1 MVLWNWR
8 KLGSWWEVRT
18 VTARRRGA
26 PRLRTRIESLESRAL
41 LANITVTT
49 LADNTTAGDNQ
60 VTLREAINVANNG
73 GTTDTGTSVNGPNPD
88 TITFAAGL
96 TGTINLT
103 LGQLTVTNPLMIN
116 GPTSGPGL
124 ITVDAGGLSRIFN
137 VTGTAPLSVSRLT
150 LQNGLVTSGSSAGGA
165 ILFSSSGA
173 LAIDSSQFINNR
185 VTGAVSTGGAIATT
199 TAASVSIT
207 NSTFSRNTATSD
219 GGAVLSGGGPLTISG
234 STFDGN
240 MAGGRGG
247 AVAVTVGTF
256 TVTNSTFTG
265 NMATGD
271 GGGLFYTNNSAT
283 FLNDTFTLNTAGGT
297 GGGVAG
303 TAALAMRNTIV
314 AGNTAA
320 AAMAQDVTVAAA
332 PAAGTFMNNLIGT
345 GANTALVEAQ
355 TADAQGNLIGGTVA
369 GLINPMLGALGNYG
383 GLTMTHSLLSGSR
396 AINAGSN
403 AAAAAL
409 TGDQRGSGRFFRL
422 NGANVDI
429 GAYELQAFSG
439 NPLLVDNSSDENDGV
454 YTVGDLSLREAVYLS
469 NGFLGTESITFA
481 NALNGVTQTLRLDEI
496 VISEAVTIGS
506 LTTTPVVS
514 GNFNSRI
521 FNILATT
528 TNVTLNGMTLRNGT
542 VTADNASGGAILS
555 SLTGTLTITNGTI
568 TGNSTGGMNAAGG
581 AIAAVTGNVVITN
594 STLSNN
600 FTFGT
605 NSSGGAV
612 AVNAGNL
619 TITSSTLSGNNTF
632 GLGAD
637 GGAIAADSGQV
648 IITNS
653 TLSGNTSQ
661 FGNGGA
667 IWINTSPMTVTNT
680 TIALNDAASGGGLYQ
695 AGNAAITIRNSIV
708 ATNTA
713 TTNPDLRFL
722 GTLTLRS
729 SLIGSNAGTILTA
742 SAPVD
747 VNGNYTADANG
758 NFIGTAA
765 ALIDPVLGALA
776 NNGGLTATHA
786 LLVGSPA
793 INTARLALAVNP
805 VGGATLTLD
814 QRGTGFPRNVG
825 GVDMGSFEN
834 QDPFNDPPVNNVGAV
849 PQVAEGSSVTITN
862 LSISDPDAGNNPVMV
877 TLTATNG
884 TFVLSTGA
892 GLTFSVGAALTP
904 NATKTFTGTIAA
916 INAALSGLVFT
927 PTALFNGTAT
937 LRIVT
942 NDQGN
947 SGIGGQ
953 LMDDDTANIFVTG
966 VNDAPINTVPL
977 AQAAFAGIPIVFS
990 TANANALSISD
1001 VDAGVNPVQ
1010 VTLFAT
1016 NGRISLAGNAG
1027 LTFTSGDG
1035 NNDVSM
1041 TFTGTIADINTALN
1055 GLSFTPTDGFSGQAQ
1070 ITLITNDQGNTGGS
1084 AKADTDIV
1092 NISVTPGN
1100 IAPVNTLPATQT
1112 VVAGQPLTFLAGT
1125 STLAGNWSIAGQTTR
1140 ITANGSSLI
1149 LTNEFGQS
1157 VQGRILNDS
1166 QIIADGWGGLIGNVV
1181 GGTAAGSVI
1190 NWANNTSWS
1199 RPAVPGNLIA
1209 VSDADAGNAPIMV
1222 TLTAANGTVSLS
1234 GTAGLTFVVGDGT
1247 ADATMT
1253 FTGAQSN
1260 INAALAGAVFVAPAN
1275 FAGATT
1281 LTITTNDQ
1289 SAVGGGPQSDTD
1301 VLTINVTGAPVAPPV
1316 DNSFTGN
1323 LSGTWLINGQQ
1334 TSITQNGSQLT
1345 FRNEFGQSAQ
1355 GRVLNG
1361 TQIIADT
1368 WGGLVGNLSSANTI
1382 NWANNTTWTR
1392 AGVVAPPA
1400 PPAPPG
1406 PAPVFPTLATNWVI
1420 NVNQAT
1426 TITVTPDGLLFTNE
1440 FGASAAGRFLSP
1452 TQVVATGWGNLVGT
1466 LSSNNHLIQWSNN
1479 TRWTDAAFAGLI

>member
-26 PRLRTRIESLESRAL
+26 PRLRTSIESLESRAL
-41 LANITVTT
+41 LATITVTT

-60 VTLREAINVANNG
+60 VTLREAVNVANNG
-73 GTTDTGTSVNGPNPD
+73 GTTDTGTSVNGLASD
-88 TITFAAGL
+88 TIVFAAGL

-103 LGQLTVTNPLMIN
+103 LGQLNITNPLIIN
-116 GPTSGPGL
+116 GPNSGPGL
-124 ITVDAGGLSRIFN
+124 ITIDAGNVSRVFN
-137 VTGTAPLSVSRLT
+137 VTGTAPLAVSKLT
-150 LQNGLVTSGSSAGGA
+150 LQNGLITAGSSAGGA
-165 ILFSSSGA
+165 ILFASTGA
-173 LAIDSSQFINNR
+173 LTIDSMQFINNR
-185 VTGAVSTGGAIATT
+185 VTGALSTGGAVSTT

-240 MAGGRGG
+240 TAGGRGG

-271 GGGLFYTNNSAT
+271 GGGLFYNNNSAT
-283 FLNDTFTLNTAGGT
+283 FLNDTFTMNTAGGT

-303 TAALAMRNTIV
+303 NVALAMRNTIV
-314 AGNTAA
+314 AGNTATG
-320 AAMAQDVTVAAA
+320 MAQDVTVAAA
-332 PAAGTFMNNLIGT
+332 PAAGTFQNNLIGT
-345 GANTALVEAQ
+345 GENTALVEAQ
-355 TADAQGNLIGGTVA
+355 TADAQGNLIGGTVG
-369 GLINPMLGALGNYG
+369 GLIDPMLGALGNYG
-383 GLTMTHSLLSGSR
+383 GLTMTHSLLVGSR

-481 NALNGVTQTLRLDEI
+481 NALNGVTQRLRLGEI

-521 FNILATT
+521 FNILDTT
-528 TNVTLNGMTLRNGT
+528 TNVTLTGMTLRDGST
-542 VTADNASGGAILS
+542 TADNAAGGAILS
-555 SLTGTLTITNGTI
+555 GLTGTLTITNGTI
-568 TGNSTGGMNAAGG
+568 TGNATAGDNASGG
-581 AIAAVTGNVVITN
+581 AIASDTGNVVITN

-600 FTFGT
+600 LTLGS
-605 NSSGGAV
+605 NASGGAV

-632 GLGAD
+632 GLTSN
-637 GGAIAADSGQV
+637 GGAIATDSGQV
-648 IITNS
+648 FVTNS
-653 TLSGNTSQ
+653 TLSGNMSQ

-680 TIALNDAASGGGLYQ
+680 TIALNSATSGGGLFQ
-695 AGNAAITIRNSIV
+695 ASNTAITVRNSII

-713 TTNPDLRFL
+713 GSNDDLNV
-722 GTLTLRS
+722 GTSLTLSS
-729 SLIGSNAGTILTA
+729 SLIGSNAGTGLTA

-747 VNGNYTADANG
+747 VNGNYTADADG

-765 ALIDPVLGALA
+765 ALIDPVLGTLA

-786 LLVGSPA
+786 LLAGSPA
-793 INTARLALAVNP
+793 INTASLALAVNP

-834 QDPFNDPPVNNVGAV
+834 QDPFNDPPVNNVGTV

-884 TFVLSTGA
+884 SFVLSTGA

-904 NATKTFTGTIAA
+904 SATKTFTGTIAA

-927 PTALFNGTAT
+927 PTPLFNGMAT

-942 NDQGN
+942 NDQGF
-947 SGIGGQ
+947 SGLGGP

-966 VNDAPINTVPL
+966 VNDAPVNDVPT
-977 AQAAFAGIPIVFS
+977 AQTAFAGIPLFFS
-990 TANANALSISD
+990 TLDGNALSISD
-1001 VDAGVNPVQ
+1001 VDAGANPVQ
-1010 VTLFAT
+1010 ATLFAT
-1016 NGRISLAGNAG
+1016 NGRITLAGNTG
-1027 LTFTSGDG
+1027 LVFTSGDG

-1041 TFTGTIADINTALN
+1041 TFTGSIADINTALD

-1070 ITLITNDQGNTGGS
+1070 ITLINNDQGNTGGS
-1084 AKADTDIV
+1084 AKADTDV
-1092 NISVTPGN
+1092 VDISVTPGN

-1112 VVAGQPLTFLAGT
+1112 VVAGQPLTFLSGT

-1140 ITANGSSLI
+1140 IIANGSSLL

-1157 VQGRILNDS
+1157 VQGRILNES

-1190 NWANNTSWS
+1190 NWANNTTWS

-1209 VSDADAGNAPIMV
+1209 VSDADAGNAPLMV

-1234 GTAGLTFVVGDGT
+1234 STAGLTFVVGDGT

-1281 LTITTNDQ
+1281 LTITTDDQ
-1289 SAVGGGPQSDTD
+1289 SAVGGGPRSDTD
-1301 VLTINVTGAPVAPPV
+1301 VLTINVTAAPVAPPV
-1316 DNSFTGN
+1316 DNSFTAN

-1345 FRNEFGQSAQ
+1345 FRNEFGQTAQ
-1355 GRVLNG
+1355 GRVVNG

-1382 NWANNTTWTR
+1382 NWGNNTTWTR
-1392 AGVVAPPA
+1392 AGVVVPPA

-1420 NVNQAT
+1420 NVNQNT
-1426 TITVTPDGLLFTNE
+1426 TITVTADGLLFTNE